1 MMQSIPTP
9 SQADHLKGIYH
20 LSQDAD
26 WVSTNDLAAHIQ
38 SRPASVTGMIKT
50 LQLQGWVAHRAYHG
64 VALTES
70 GRRWALELVR
80 SHRLWEVFLCERL
93 GFDWHE
99 VHDLA
104 EQLEHVRGREL
115 VERLDRYLGN
125 PCWDPHGDPIPSAS
139 GEMPTRVRWI
149 SAAELPVGSRATV
162 TGMHTVHDTF
172 LRHLDSL
179 LVRPGLRFEVL
190 NRSEFDGST
199 EVLYQDGKKFIWCV
213 QTSENLYVQII
224 E

>member
-1 MMQSIPTP
+1 MGAIPTP
-9 SQADHLKGIYH
+9 SQADHLKGIFH
-20 LSQDAD
+20 LSRDAE

-64 VALTES
+64 VALTAS
-70 GRRWALELVR
+70 GRKWALELVR

-104 EQLEHVRGREL
+104 EQLEHVQGEGL

-125 PCWDPHGDPIPSAS
+125 PQWDPHGDPIPSAT
-139 GEMPTRVRWI
+139 GEMPVRTRWI
-149 SAAELPVGSRATV
+149 AAADLAVGSRAIV
-162 TGMHTVHDTF
+162 SGMHTVQDAF
-172 LRHLDSL
+172 LHHLDSL
-179 LVRPGLRFEVL
+179 AVRPGLRFKVL
-190 NRSEFDGST
+190 RRSDFDGSA
-199 EVLYQDGKKFIWCV
+199 EMQYEDGSVFIWSHQTAQNLFV
-213 QTSENLYVQII
+213 QPVE
-224 E
+224 

>member
-1 MMQSIPTP
+1 MIESIPSP

-20 LSQDAD
+20 LSRDTD
-26 WVSTNDLAAHIQ
+26 WVSTNDLAGHMQ

-50 LQLQGWVAHRAYHG
+50 LQLQGWVSHRAYHG
-64 VALTES
+64 VALTDA

-104 EQLEHVRGREL
+104 EQLEHVRGNDL
-115 VERLDRYLGN
+115 IERLDRYLGS
-125 PCWDPHGDPIPSAS
+125 PRWDPHGDPIPTST
-139 GEMPTRVRWI
+139 GEMPTRARWI
-149 SAAELPVGSRATV
+149 SAAELKVGSHAIV
-162 TGMHTVHDTF
+162 AGMHTVQDAF

-179 LVRPGLRFEVL
+179 SVRPGLQFSVL
-190 NRSEFDGST
+190 DRSEFDGSA
-199 EVLYQDGKKFIWCV
+199 EMVYSDGSRCV
-213 QTSENLYVQII
+213 WSLQMCENLYVKTID
-224 E
+224 